1 MAPQC
6 SMIYLS
12 HSNDSHQCSILAADF
27 VIFYYGTE
35 NEQAIPAGA
44 GSEWGI
50 YRLFIFYPITS
61 QLWVWD
67 TDVNHCCDLTLIRDS
82 STQNEVVDSSRY
94 ISISWT
100 ILVILPPK
108 CACWKI
114 SIFSVPVG
122 INLDGMTCSHIM
134 HLSTIWSG
142 KRWAHAIISLTRYY
156 YNNNI
161 LS

>member
-1 MAPQC
+1 
-6 SMIYLS
+6 MICYKSNSIWSSQVLWFIYSNSNFVTKIKITAKSDNSTNVSSDQLYYTSNHVETYLT
-12 HSNDSHQCSILAADF
+12 I
-27 VIFYYGTE
+27 
-35 NEQAIPAGA
+35 
-44 GSEWGI
+44 
-50 YRLFIFYPITS
+50 
-61 QLWVWD
+61 
-67 TDVNHCCDLTLIRDS
+67 IRDS
-82 STQNEVVDSSRY
+82 SIQNEVVVH
-94 ISISWT
+94 ISISRT

-108 CACWKI
+108 CACWKL
-114 SIFSVPVG
+114 SIFSVVPVG